1 MLGLWIWGK
10 LTLGCWLRSCRRNT
24 VSIPFHSSIEDADG
38 SKNIREESMT
48 KQGWNE
54 QINYPFLLTGK
65 MTLQFIVA
73 SNLLTKNR
81 EIIRQFKQER
91 VGLFSLHSGIG
102 DQFRVRARVVKE
114 SASKIVNF
122 SVFLLRHFSVYMAT
136 KYSQRL
142 NVSWIRLK
150 DRT

>member
-1 MLGLWIWGK
+1 
-10 LTLGCWLRSCRRNT
+10 
-24 VSIPFHSSIEDADG
+24 
-38 SKNIREESMT
+38 
-48 KQGWNE
+48 
-54 QINYPFLLTGK
+54 

-91 VGLFSLHSGIG
+91 VGLFSVHSGIG

-114 SASKIVNF
+114 SASKIATF
-122 SVFLLRHFSVYMAT
+122 SVFVLRHFSVYMAT
-136 KYSQRL
+136 KYSQSL
-142 NVSWIRLK
+142 NVSRIPLK